1 VLRDRLVARPGIH
14 RQKDLR
20 PLALANRVLAAT
32 DEALQQVPSFR
43 GQGDPVAYVHGDR
56 PQLYRYGLGSL
67 REVNGILLAAVAF
80 GWLAE
85 APMAAERDRLGAVL
99 FGLQRG

>member
-1 VLRDRLVARPGIH
+1 MPLASAEQCAQLPLPVLQLASLVAGG
-14 RQKDLR
+14 
-20 PLALANRVLAAT
+20 VAA
-32 DEALQQVPSFR
+32 
-43 GQGDPVAYVHGDR
+43 GGDR

-85 APMAAERDRLGAVL
+85 APLAAERDRLGAIL